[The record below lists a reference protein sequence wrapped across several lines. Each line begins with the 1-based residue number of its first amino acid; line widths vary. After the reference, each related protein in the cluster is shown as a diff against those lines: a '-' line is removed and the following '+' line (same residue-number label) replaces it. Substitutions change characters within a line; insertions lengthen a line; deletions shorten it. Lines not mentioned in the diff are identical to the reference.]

1 MLFVFV
7 SISLRRL
14 IVCVCE
20 HLSSGLVRVGVRF
33 IVTAA
38 TCSRRSHC
46 TDSYCCATIFS
57 VSLTMYPH
65 FRMKQTAFNERPEE
79 VIK

>member
-14 IVCVCE
+14 VVCVCE

-33 IVTAA
+33 ILTAA
-38 TCSRRSHC
+38 TGSRRSQCPHAE
-46 TDSYCCATIFS
+46 CCETKII
-57 VSLTMYPH
+57 VCLKIVPH
-65 FRMKQTAFNERPEE
+65 NPMKQTAFNERPEE